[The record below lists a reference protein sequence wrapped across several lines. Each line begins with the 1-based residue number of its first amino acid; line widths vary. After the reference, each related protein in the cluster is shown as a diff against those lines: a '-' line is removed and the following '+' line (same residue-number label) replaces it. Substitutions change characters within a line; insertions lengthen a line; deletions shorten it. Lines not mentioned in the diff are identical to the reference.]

1 MPAPEPAGRI
11 RLTVSELDRRLEEA
25 YRADA
30 AEAEQ
35 INREWEG
42 VDCGTAAVIR
52 RERSLG

>member
-11 RLTVSELDRRLEEA
+11 RLTVSELGRRLEEA

-35 INREWEG
+35 INREWEEW
-42 VDCGTAAVIR
+42 TAGLPPSSGASGR
-52 RERSLG
+52 